1 MKKSIPLGFLCLCAL
16 SAETNFSGVWKA
28 NMDKSKLGGG
38 PQAPASYLAIV
49 TQKDGK
55 LSELVGAWNQRGDER
70 RATYNYD
77 LSGAKPSMNTQ
88 RGVPM
93 RTKPSWDGANLVLD
107 SQVAGTRPMKMHET
121 WSLSGDGNT
130 LTVAG
135 VNTVNNQNMQTMLVM
150 EKQPDAAGEP
160 LRKPEPKAGEKFK
173 NVKVL
178 KDMPASQFLDAMG
191 SFTASLGKNC
201 DFCHV
206 RGKDDLDDKKE
217 KLTARK
223 MIEMT
228 HNINAQNF
236 DGKMEVR
243 CYTCHQG
250 HNEPM
255 SRPAFPD

>member
-1 MKKSIPLGFLCLCAL
+1 MRILISVAFLFVCSLC
-16 SAETNFSGVWKA
+16 AETNFSGVWKA
-28 NMDKSKLGGG
+28 NLEKSKMGGG
-38 PQAPASYLAIV
+38 PPATGYLAIV
-49 TQKDGK
+49 EQQTDK
-55 LSELVGAWNQRGDER
+55 LTETIGVRNQRGDER
-70 RATYNYD
+70 RSKLNYD
-77 LSGAKPSMNTQ
+77 LSGAKPSMNTL

-93 RTKPSWDGANLVLD
+93 KTKVSWEGATLVLD
-107 SQVAGTRPMKMHET
+107 SQVAGMRPMKIHET
-121 WSLSGDGNT
+121 WALAADGNT
-130 LTVAG
+130 LTVTSAT
-135 VNTVNNQNMQTMLVM
+135 TVNNQNMAGLIVL

-160 LRKPEPKAGEKFK
+160 LRKPEKTAAEQFK

-201 DFCHV
+201 EFCHV

-223 MIEMT
+223 MLEMT

-243 CYTCHQG
+243 CFTCHQG
-250 HNEPM
+250 HEKPM
-255 SRPAFPD
+255 SRPTFAE